1 MFGRKSSE
9 IMLEGD
15 GLLDELC
22 ENVRGKLFTNFVR
35 KKFESF
41 ESYFLN

>member
-22 ENVRGKLFTNFVR
+22 ENVRKNFSEILSEKSLRVL
-35 KKFESF
+35 KVIF
-41 ESYFLN
+41 